1 MSFETSV
8 SGIKAAATD
17 LSVVG
22 NNVANSSTTGF
33 KSAKAEFGDLYASSL
48 LGTVAQGGGQ
58 GVALQAI
65 NTNFSQGSIDFTSN
79 ELDLAI
85 NGNGFFQLSDNG
97 EALYTRAGAFTVDK
111 GGYIVSQAGHRL
123 QGLPLDGEGAITGAL
138 GDIKLSTQL
147 VAPQGTKSA
156 EIVANLDSR
165 EVPPETVWTG
175 NFNAFAT
182 PPTQPDAS
190 MYNSSTS
197 MTVFDDLGN
206 PHVMSIS
213 FVKGTNNAWEARTLI
228 DGVETGAATALP
240 FSADGKFAA
249 ADLPLK
255 INITDWQPLDSTGAS
270 NGAPLQSFTV
280 DLSDSTQYGA
290 VFGTSSI
297 VQDGYTA
304 GQMRGVEVD
313 ESGVVF
319 ARYTNGQSQ
328 SLGQVILANFNNPH
342 GLANAGS
349 TNFVE
354 SYASGSPIQAAAGSG
369 GTGVIQSGALE
380 GSNVE
385 LTEQLVRMIVAQ
397 RNFQANAQMI
407 QTEDAV
413 TQTVINLR

>member
-165 EVPPETVWTG
+165 EVPPRQCGQEIL
-175 NFNAFAT
+175 
-182 PPTQPDAS
+182 
-190 MYNSSTS
+190 M
-197 MTVFDDLGN
+197 
-206 PHVMSIS
+206 
-213 FVKGTNNAWEARTLI
+213 
-228 DGVETGAATALP
+228 
-240 FSADGKFAA
+240 
-249 ADLPLK
+249 
-255 INITDWQPLDSTGAS
+255 
-270 NGAPLQSFTV
+270 PLQRLRHNLMRACT
-280 DLSDSTQYGA
+280 
-290 VFGTSSI
+290 
-297 VQDGYTA
+297 TA
-304 GQMRGVEVD
+304 QP
-313 ESGVVF
+313 
-319 ARYTNGQSQ
+319 Q
-328 SLGQVILANFNNPH
+328 
-342 GLANAGS
+342 
-349 TNFVE
+349 
-354 SYASGSPIQAAAGSG
+354 
-369 GTGVIQSGALE
+369 
-380 GSNVE
+380 
-385 LTEQLVRMIVAQ
+385 
-397 RNFQANAQMI
+397 
-407 QTEDAV
+407 
-413 TQTVINLR
+413 